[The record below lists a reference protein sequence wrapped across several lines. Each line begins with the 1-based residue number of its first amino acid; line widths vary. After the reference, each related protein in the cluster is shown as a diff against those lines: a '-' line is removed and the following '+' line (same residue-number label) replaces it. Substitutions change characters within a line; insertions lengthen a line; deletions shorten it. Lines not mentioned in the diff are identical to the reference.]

1 MKMTI
6 AQLQAKAKTY
16 VDAAKQA
23 GAWKGST
30 DNLYGLIDKI
40 GKQVMIDGQF
50 VDKLPELDGEELPL
64 GKTIE
69 EYFIDLTLPEAYTT
83 IDKEGAKDVVPAL
96 PSVEQV
102 AYSYTLGREKIKTTV
117 PYDNFERAAITSTDA
132 ANMSAKILQRLNNSY
147 EM

>member
-23 GAWKGST
+23 GAWQGTT
-30 DNLYGLIDKI
+30 DNLFGLIDKI
-40 GKQVMIDGQF
+40 GKTVMIDGQF
-50 VDKLPELDGEELPL
+50 LDKLPELDGEELPL

-83 IDKEGAKDVVPAL
+83 IDKEGAKDVVTAL

-117 PYDNFERAAITSTDA
+117 PYDNFERAEKRS
-132 ANMSAKILQRLNNSY
+132 MMR
-147 EM
+147 

>member
-1 MKMTI
+1 MTI

-23 GAWKGST
+23 GAWQGTT
-30 DNLYGLIDKI
+30 DNLFGLIDKI
-40 GKQVMIDGQF
+40 GKTVMIDGQF
-50 VDKLPELDGEELPL
+50 LDKLPELDGEELPL

-96 PSVEQV
+96 PSV
-102 AYSYTLGREKIKTTV
+102 
-117 PYDNFERAAITSTDA
+117 
-132 ANMSAKILQRLNNSY
+132 
-147 EM
+147 